1 MLIITFEINNVTEGR
16 FVNRTHCYKF
26 NDARILVAIF
36 SPIFILHSK
45 WQKDMFNQR

>member
-1 MLIITFEINNVTEGR
+1 MICELDS
-16 FVNRTHCYKF
+16 CYKF

-36 SPIFILHSK
+36 KEYQFYIYSQTI